1 MTAEAGT
8 TQPCYPGFS
17 TPAKAA
23 RRGSTSIFPG
33 RRRRWGV
40 ASRTVSGPIR
50 VDLDE
55 LDQLAQTLRRVQEQL
70 GSLAQ
75 DFGRFDA
82 AIGAPKVKAK
92 LQEVAGNWSKARQRV
107 NEEIGRLAAMAEF
120 ASATYKEREQAIIRA
135 ATGTAGD

>member
-8 TQPCYPGFS
+8 IQRCYPAFS

-23 RRGSTSIFPG
+23 RSDSTSIFPG
-33 RRRRWGV
+33 RLGRWEV

-55 LDQLAQTLRRVQEQL
+55 LDQLAQTLRRVQEKL

-120 ASATYKEREQAIIRA
+120 ASTTYKEREQAISRA